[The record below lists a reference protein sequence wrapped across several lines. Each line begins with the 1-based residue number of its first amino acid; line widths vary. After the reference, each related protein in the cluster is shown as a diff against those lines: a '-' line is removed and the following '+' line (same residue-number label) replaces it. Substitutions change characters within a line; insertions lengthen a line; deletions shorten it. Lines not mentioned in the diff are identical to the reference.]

1 MNKLLSTNF
10 TYPKNVK
17 FTCQKCA
24 ACCGDTQLHDR
35 TILLTDSEAD
45 LISQKT
51 SLEANIFSQKIEGLT
66 PYTRL
71 MKKTDKG
78 QCTFLREAQCSIYV
92 IRPLICRFYPFQ
104 LAKNKNNKA
113 QFTYTQDCIGVG
125 TGSLRRRPFFSN
137 LFEDFLNTLKE
148 SVEDCR

>member
-1 MNKLLSTNF
+1 MS
-10 TYPKNVK
+10 
-17 FTCQKCA
+17 
-24 ACCGDTQLHDR
+24 
-35 TILLTDSEAD
+35 SEVD

-51 SLEANIFSQKIEGLT
+51 SLEANVFSQEIEGLT

-78 QCTFLREAQCSIYV
+78 QCTFLREAQCSIYG

-104 LAKNKNNKA
+104 LAKNKNYKT

-125 TGSLRRRPFFSN
+125 KGSLRKRSFFSS
-137 LFEDFLNTLKE
+137 LFEDFLNILKE
-148 SVEDCR
+148 NVEDRR